1 MSPPSSAASSETAS
15 VAEPQTAI
23 VIGLVA
29 GAAERSAGEFFAAFV
44 EGPRDRDVSTLPTGE
59 AFDLLFDDDA
69 RE

>member
-1 MSPPSSAASSETAS
+1 M
-15 VAEPQTAI
+15 AEPQTAI